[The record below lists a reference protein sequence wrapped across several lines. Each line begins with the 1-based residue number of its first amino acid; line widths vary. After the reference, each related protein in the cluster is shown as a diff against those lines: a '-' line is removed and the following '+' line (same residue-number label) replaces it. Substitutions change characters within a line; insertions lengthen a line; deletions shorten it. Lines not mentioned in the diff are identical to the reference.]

1 MTRFRMLA
9 AAGLILLVSLAST
22 AAHAGDGQRALGL
35 LPRNTSL
42 VATWN
47 VARSRLSPVG
57 DELIDILADS
67 HIISGTVQRLR
78 KGMGL
83 DWKRDVDTVVLG
95 MDLSV
100 ADSPQIVMIIEGKVD
115 QQKIAAAVQKEPGFR
130 GLVHRGLPYYQLG
143 KADVAFI
150 DGYWV
155 TSRRG
160 AMTRIIDA
168 SRSQSG
174 SARGN
179 KALMELLQ
187 SVNMGTDLWAA
198 LVMPKRMR
206 QDIATE
212 TGSWTMQAVTAS
224 VDLRKRVRARVRLGL
239 SSRDGVIA
247 VGEWLRSKGPQ
258 HETIQ
263 AMGLSD
269 AVRDI
274 SVQRR
279 ESNLDLAVTISEE
292 GMAKLERYLRET
304 AAQRAT
310 GSGS

>member
-1 MTRFRMLA
+1 MTRLRILA
-9 AAGLILLVSLAST
+9 AAGLIVLVSLAST

-35 LPRNTSL
+35 LPRNMSV

-78 KGMGL
+78 KSMGL
-83 DWKRDVDTVVLG
+83 DWKRDVDTVILG
-95 MDLSV
+95 MDATGSG
-100 ADSPQIVMIIEGKVD
+100 AAQIVMLIEGKID
-115 QQKIAAAVQKEPGFR
+115 QQKLAAAAQKEPGFR
-130 GLVHRGLPYYQLG
+130 GVVHRGLPYYQIG
-143 KADVAFI
+143 RADVAFI

-155 TSRRG
+155 TARRG

-168 SRSQSG
+168 SRSRSG
-174 SARGN
+174 SVRGN
-179 KALMELLQ
+179 QALMDLLQ
-187 SVNMGTDLWAA
+187 SVNMGTDLWA
-198 LVMPKRMR
+198 VMVVPNRTR
-206 QDIATE
+206 QEIAGE

-247 VGEWLRSKGPQ
+247 VGEWLRSKGPD
-258 HETIQ
+258 HATIR
-263 AMGLSD
+263 AMGLSG
-269 AVRDI
+269 AVRGI
-274 SVQRR
+274 SVSRR
-279 ESNLDLAVTISEE
+279 ESNLDLAVTIPEAD
-292 GMAKLERYLRET
+292 MAKLERYLRET

>member
-1 MTRFRMLA
+1 MTRLRILA
-9 AAGLILLVSLAST
+9 AAGLILLVSLASS

-57 DELIDILADS
+57 DELIDILADG

-78 KGMGL
+78 KSMGL

-95 MDLSV
+95 MDMNTAST
-100 ADSPQIVMIIEGKVD
+100 QIVMLIEGKVD
-115 QQKIAAAVQKEPGFR
+115 QQKLAAAVQKEPGSR
-130 GLVHRGLPYYQLG
+130 AVVHRGQPYYQLG

-155 TSRRG
+155 TARRG

-168 SRSQSG
+168 SRSQ
-174 SARGN
+174 AAAMRGN
-179 KALMELLQ
+179 KGLMELLQ

-198 LVMPKRMR
+198 MVVPKRMR
-206 QDIATE
+206 QEITAE

-224 VDLRKRVRARVRLGL
+224 VDLRKRVYARVRLGL
-239 SSRDGVIA
+239 SSREGVIA
-247 VGEWLRSKGPQ
+247 VGEWLSSKGPT
-258 HETIQ
+258 HATIQ
-263 AMGLSD
+263 AMGLSE
-269 AVRDI
+269 AVRAI
-274 SVQRR
+274 SVSRR
-279 ESNLDLAVTISEE
+279 DFNLDLAGAIPEAD
-292 GMAKLERYLRET
+292 MAKLESYLRQA